1 MLVAVIRGIMN
12 LLIVDDHS
20 GYRALIRRLI
30 ARPGD
35 EVRECA
41 SGEAAVELLGG
52 FVPDFITIDL
62 VLPGMNGF
70 AAICAFRRECPTARI
85 VMVSSFYDPACRVA
99 AESLGAETFVGKGD
113 LVRLCSLV
121 AGGAEGLP
129 SAPQGSHTNPPYR
142 TAGAG
147 IAPVPARRGTP
158 LSTNIQQPR

>member
-1 MLVAVIRGIMN
+1 MLAAVIRGIMN

-41 SGEAAVELLGG
+41 SGEAAVEVLGG

-70 AAICAFRRECPTARI
+70 AAICAFRRACPTARI
-85 VMVSSFYDPACRVA
+85 VMVSSFDDPACRVV
-99 AESLGAETFVGKGD
+99 AESIGAETFVGKGD
-113 LVRLCSLV
+113 LVRLRNLV
-121 AGGAEGLP
+121 AGGAEDFP
-129 SAPQGSHTNPPYR
+129 SARQGEPQES
-142 TAGAG
+142 A
-147 IAPVPARRGTP
+147 V
-158 LSTNIQQPR
+158 